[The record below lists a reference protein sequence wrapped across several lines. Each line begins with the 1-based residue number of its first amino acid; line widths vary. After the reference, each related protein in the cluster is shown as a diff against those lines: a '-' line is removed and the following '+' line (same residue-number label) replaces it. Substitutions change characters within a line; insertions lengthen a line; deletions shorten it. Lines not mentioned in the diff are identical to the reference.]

1 MCDALLPELPQTMN
15 SPMQKGRLG
24 RGLASLI
31 GETALAQPRL
41 PHEGEQRVVPIEQL
55 RGGQFNPRKDFKE
68 AELMELAGSIRQH
81 GLVQPIIVRADPAG
95 GYEIVAGERR
105 WRASQRAGLHQVPV
119 IVRELAD
126 RDVIEMAIIENVQRE
141 DLNAI
146 EEASGYNELIQR
158 FNYTQEQLAEQ
169 IGKSRSHLAN
179 TMRLLKLPAPVQAL
193 VSEGKITAGH
203 ARALVGRADAEA
215 LALRIIEQ
223 DLNVRDVEAL
233 MQQIDKGGVV
243 PPPSRVREK
252 DADTRAFEQALG
264 ESLGLKVEI
273 KRGSGESG
281 TLMIKYGNF
290 DQLDYIRGRLLGRNA
305 QD

>member
-1 MCDALLPELPQTMN
+1 MELPQIMN
-15 SPMQKGRLG
+15 SPLQKGRLG

-31 GETALAQPRL
+31 GEAAMANPRL
-41 PHEGEQRVVPIEQL
+41 PHEGEQRVVPIDQVH
-55 RGGQFNPRKDFKE
+55 GGPFNPRKDFKE
-68 AELMELAGSIRQH
+68 AELLELADSIRQH
-81 GLVQPIIVRADPAG
+81 GLVQPIVVRADPAG

-119 IVRELAD
+119 IVRELDD
-126 RDVIEMAIIENVQRE
+126 RAVVEMAIIENVQRE

-146 EEASGYNELIQR
+146 EEASGYSELVQR

-179 TMRLLKLPAPVQAL
+179 TLRLLKLPPAVQAL
-193 VSEGKITAGH
+193 VSEAKLTAGH
-203 ARALVGRADAEA
+203 ARALVGRVDAEA
-215 LALRIIEQ
+215 LALQIVEQ
-223 DLNVRDVEAL
+223 DLNVREVESL
-233 MQQIDKGGVV
+233 MQQIDRGAVA
-243 PPPSRVREK
+243 PPPSRIREK

-264 ESLGLKVEI
+264 ETLGLKVEI

-290 DQLDYIRGRLLGRNA
+290 DQLDYIRARLLA
-305 QD
+305 API